1 LEILKMTN
9 TVGTMLCFILFALY
23 AIPQVSGVSYN
34 TYHLYNAGD
43 STNTVACSD
52 GANGVQTKLG
62 HYTLAPMFPYVT
74 AYSGATWNSPNC
86 GRCVRATNRATGRSV
101 YLTVIDQCGP
111 PPGGYDAHFDIA
123 PAAFRELHG
132 DAGVNAG
139 VQYGDWAFVAAG
151 NCKGNIGGS
160 PVPVPNPT
168 PRPPSGSCCS
178 STIRCGSS
186 WTTADS
192 SCGTAC
198 TNNGACGSGY
208 CFKDLRLCP
217 RSSAIGDASD
227 EEFTEA
233 VEEETQFDAAF
244 GEESVEGEYFNDAA
258 IDESIGREYAFDA
271 AVAEE
276 SQTAS
281 QAESNGTP
289 GWAVA
294 LVVLASVV
302 LLALIAVVVQLA
314 RMIRQ

>member
-1 LEILKMTN
+1 MW
-9 TVGTMLCFILFALY
+9 
-23 AIPQVSGVSYN
+23 SS
-34 TYHLYNAGD
+34 
-43 STNTVACSD
+43 S
-52 GANGVQTKLG
+52 
-62 HYTLAPMFPYVT
+62 
-74 AYSGATWNSPNC
+74 
-86 GRCVRATNRATGRSV
+86 
-101 YLTVIDQCGP
+101 
-111 PPGGYDAHFDIA
+111 GGYDAHFDIA

-186 WTTADS
+186 WATADS

-198 TNNGACGSGY
+198 TSNGACGSGY

-217 RSSAIGDASD
+217 RSSAVGDASD

-258 IDESIGREYAFDA
+258 IDESIGREYYSDAAIDESIGREYAFDA
-271 AVAEE
+271 AVADE

-281 QAESNGTP
+281 QAESNGAP